1 MRFSTDGIR
10 TTHGGN
16 LPRPAD
22 FDALLQADSVV
33 TAQAADRLPEAVQ
46 YVVDRQIISG
56 LSVINDGE
64 YVKAAGGGSY
74 AGYIHQRVTG
84 WEVLPIDPAKSRK
97 RAGVAER
104 DRQIFPGFYASGLWL
119 QGSGGPVRPGFFTPG
134 APPKQTRERVCTG
147 PVSYTGQ
154 AAIKADIDA
163 LSKALANNAL
173 AGGDDSV
180 EGFVAALGPLSLGAG
195 ARNEYYS
202 SEEEYMTAV
211 AECVRGEYRA
221 ISAAGLIVQIDE
233 PEFATS
239 WQFYPDW
246 DTARYRKFLGSCVEI
261 INHALAGIPPEQ
273 VRFHVCWGSGHRPHV
288 TDIPLADI
296 ADLLVK
302 VNAQAYS
309 VEAGNVRHA
318 HEWRV
323 WEDVKLPEGK
333 ILVPGVVSHATD
345 LVEHPGLVAER
356 LVNYASVV
364 GRENVQGGTDCG
376 IGSRV
381 GHEEVAWAKLEALAA
396 GAALATKRLWGK

>member
-22 FDALLQADSVV
+22 FDALLQQGPVV
-33 TAQAADRLPEAVQ
+33 TAEAAKRLPDAVE
-46 YVVDRQIISG
+46 YVVDRQVDAG

-84 WEVLPIDPAKSRK
+84 WEVLPVDPAKPPK
-97 RAGVAER
+97 RDAVGGRER
-104 DRQIFPGFYASGLWL
+104 RMFPGFYESGLWL
-119 QGSGGPVRPGFFTPG
+119 QGSGGPVRPGFFKPG
-134 APPKQTRERVCTG
+134 APPEPMKERVCTG
-147 PVSYTGQ
+147 PVGYTGQ
-154 AAIKADIDA
+154 EAIKADIDA
-163 LSKALANNAL
+163 LTEALASETR
-173 AGGDDSV
+173 AGKGGET
-180 EGFVAALGPLSLGAG
+180 EGFVAALGPLSLGAS

-211 AECVRGEYRA
+211 AECIRGEYRA
-221 ISAAGLIVQIDE
+221 IAAAGLIVQIDE

-246 DTARYRKFLGSCVEI
+246 DTVRYRKFLGWCVEI

-273 VRFHVCWGSGHRPHV
+273 IRFHVCWGSGHRPHV

-296 ADLLVK
+296 ADLLLT

-381 GHEEVAWAKLEALAA
+381 GHEEVAWAKLESLAA
-396 GAALATKRLWGK
+396 GAALASQRLWGK